1 MQVVRAKS
9 IFVVTY
15 KSHDMKKM
23 IFANVFLFHDRP
35 RISLLSV
42 GLENNHIYTE
52 RYEIVGKKNFKKTIL
67 SYIRR
72 QNELVRQVR
81 AEFHN
86 ELLNVFLLSFLF
98 SFVCLPFSFLNDD
111 GDLRPKKKEISFS
124 FDSPNR
130 CGLCRA

>member
-98 SFVCLPFSFLNDD
+98 SFVCLPFF
-111 GDLRPKKKEISFS
+111 F
-124 FDSPNR
+124 F
-130 CGLCRA
+130 